1 MLNNGIPLK
10 QESANFLKGQIVVNK
25 DILDFMGQMV
35 FVTTIQFFHSNIS
48 CRCVII
54 VNSMEIAS
62 FEQFTRINMSPFS
75 PVFSEAPEL

>member
-35 FVTTIQFFHSNIS
+35 FVTTIQLCYCS
-48 CRCVII
+48 
-54 VNSMEIAS
+54 AS
-62 FEQFTRINMSPFS
+62 EMNP
-75 PVFSEAPEL
+75 